1 MMADALLDPRTIREL
16 AAELDLRPTKQRGQ
30 NFVHDA
36 NTVRRIVAAAGV
48 RPDDVV
54 LEIGP
59 GLGSLT
65 LGLLEVADQVVAVE
79 IEHSLAERLPRTVA
93 ERLPGR
99 ADRLRVVEADA
110 LKVDALADPQPTL
123 VVANLPYNVSVPV
136 LLHVLAEFPG
146 IRGGLVMVQAEVAD
160 RLVAGPGSK
169 TYGVPSVKLAW
180 YCAARRVGS
189 VPPTVFWPVPQVDSG
204 LVELVRRD
212 PPVTSA
218 DREQVFAVIDAAF
231 GQRRK
236 MLRSALS
243 GLFGSSAAA
252 SAALTEVGVDPQ
264 SRGEVLAVTD
274 FVRVAEALV
283 RTVG

>member
-1 MMADALLDPRTIREL
+1 MSLLDPRTIRQL

-48 RPDDVV
+48 RGDDVV

-65 LGLLEVADQVVAVE
+65 LGLLEAAAGVVAIE
-79 IEHSLAERLPRTVA
+79 IEHSLAERLPRTA
-93 ERLPGR
+93 SERLPGR
-99 ADRLRVVEADA
+99 AGLLRVVEADA
-110 LKVDALADPQPTL
+110 LAVDELPDPQPTL

-136 LLHVLAEFPG
+136 LLHVLEHFSG

-160 RLVAGPGSK
+160 RLVAGPGSR

-189 VPPTVFWPVPQVDSG
+189 VPPSVFWPVPNVDSG
-204 LVELVRRD
+204 LVELVRRE
-212 PPVTSA
+212 PPATTA
-218 DREQVFAVIDAAF
+218 TRRQVFAVVDAAF
-231 GQRRK
+231 AQRRK
-236 MLRSALS
+236 MLRGALA
-243 GLFGSSAAA
+243 GVFGSPAAA
-252 SAALTEVGVDPQ
+252 SVALEAAGVDPQ
-264 SRGEVLAVTD
+264 ARGEVLGVAD
-274 FVRVAEALV
+274 FVRIAEVAAE
-283 RTVG
+283 RVG